1 MNTGRPDNRKAMK
14 RLQEAFEQGARA
26 AQEALRKMMR
36 RELDFT
42 VSGVQEVP
50 FEQVCNFRYP
60 ADVPVAMIVLRL
72 LGEGEG
78 YLVFVMF
85 EESAKKVNQI
95 LWEEVPECSEVLNL
109 SSISAIKEMGNV
121 VGSCFLNRLA
131 DSSGIELR
139 PGEPMFVYDLMEAMM
154 EALLI
159 EQSLSSD
166 RAIIVDTIIKNPQEG
181 IAFDILFLPSGGL
194 LNRLIEGLSENDR
207 AD

>member
-1 MNTGRPDNRKAMK
+1 MNTRGSENREAMLSLQKAFEHGAKGAQDALRMMMK
-14 RLQEAFEQGARA
+14 RDLE
-26 AQEALRKMMR
+26 
-36 RELDFT
+36 FT

-50 FEQVCNFRYP
+50 FEQVCSFRYP
-60 ADVPVAMIVLRL
+60 PDVPVAMIVLRL
-72 LGEGEG
+72 LGAGEG

-95 LWEEVPECSEVLNL
+95 LWEEGPKSSEVLNL
-109 SSISAIKEMGNV
+109 SSISAIKEMGNI

-139 PGEPMFVYDLMEAMM
+139 PGEPMFVYDLMEAVM

-181 IAFDILFLPSGGL
+181 ISFDILFLPSGGL
-194 LNRLIEGLSENDR
+194 LDRLLEGLARHE
-207 AD
+207 